1 MKNFIKQIFSNSK
14 NHNFIKENIKNLS
27 KKKSISQ
34 VFEAIN
40 SYSSDSEIRYV
51 GGCLRK
57 IINNEEID
65 DIDLAT
71 NLDPS
76 EISEVLKK
84 NKINFYESGIEHGT
98 ITAVFDDYKFE
109 ITSLREDILTDG
121 RHAKVRFSK
130 DWKLDASRRD
140 FTINSIYS
148 DSNGNLF
155 DPFDGKNDLEKGEIN
170 FIGDVEKR
178 IQEDYLRILRYLRFF
193 LNYSKN
199 PHNQKIIKIIKINI
213 SGIAKISKERLLD
226 ELKKLLKSKC
236 LDKLSKDQ
244 FSLELL
250 LLVFPELKNI
260 KSVLNSLKDKKK
272 ILEKIDF
279 IFILSLMIIDG
290 SDNLDYF
297 LYKYNISNKDRKR
310 MKIINEFYKE
320 KKEIK
325 HLNETKLN
333 KVFYYNGKEAALD
346 ILNFKI
352 IKSKTANNE
361 LLRLRKLFKNK
372 DILNL
377 PIGADTL
384 MSKYKIPE
392 GRQLGIKL
400 KLIEEE
406 WVKNNFKISDLE
418 IDNIVN
424 TKDI

>member
-14 NHNFIKENIKNLS
+14 NHNFIKEKIKYLS

-148 DSNGNLF
+148 DLDGNLF

-178 IQEDYLRILRYLRFF
+178 IKEDYLRILRYLRFF
-193 LNYSKN
+193 LNYSKK

-226 ELKKLLKSKC
+226 ELKKLLKSKY
-236 LDKLSKDQ
+236 LDKLSKDR
-244 FSLELL
+244 FGLELI

-260 KSVLNSLKDKKK
+260 KSVLNSLKDKKI

-279 IFILSLMIIDG
+279 IFILSLMTIDD

-297 LYKYNISNKDRKR
+297 LYKYNISNKDKKR
-310 MKIINEFYKE
+310 MKIINEFYRE
-320 KKEIK
+320 KKETK

-333 KVFYYNGKEAALD
+333 RVFYYNGKQAALD

-352 IKSKTANNE
+352 IKSKTTNKE

-377 PIGADTL
+377 PVGADTL

-418 IDNIVN
+418 IDNIIN

>member
-57 IINNEEID
+57 IINNEEVD

-76 EISEVLKK
+76 EICKVLKK

-98 ITAVFDDYKFE
+98 ITAVFNDYKFE

-121 RHAKVRFSK
+121 RHAKVKFSR

-148 DSNGNLF
+148 DLDGNLF

-193 LNYSKN
+193 LNYSKK
-199 PHNQKIIKIIKINI
+199 PHNQKIIKVIKINI

-226 ELKKLLKSKC
+226 ELKKLFKFKC

-244 FSLELL
+244 FGLELL

-272 ILEKIDF
+272 IFEKIDF
-279 IFILSLMIIDG
+279 IFILSLMIIDD

-297 LYKYNISNKDRKR
+297 MYKYNISNKNRKR
-310 MKIINEFYKE
+310 MKIINEFYRE
-320 KKEIK
+320 KKETK

-333 KVFYYNGKEAALD
+333 KVFYYNGKQAALD

-352 IKSKTANNE
+352 IKSKNTDNE
-361 LLRLRKLFKNK
+361 LLRLHKLFKNK
-372 DILNL
+372 DILDL
-377 PIGADTL
+377 PVGADTL

-392 GRQLGIKL
+392 GKQLGIKL
-400 KLIEEE
+400 KLIEQE

>member
-14 NHNFIKENIKNLS
+14 NHNFIKENIKSLS
-27 KKKSISQ
+27 KKKSIRQ

-40 SYSSDSEIRYV
+40 SYSSESEIRYV

-57 IINNEEID
+57 IINNEEVD

-71 NLDPS
+71 NLNPS
-76 EISEVLKK
+76 EISEVLRK

-98 ITAVFDDYKFE
+98 ITAVIDDNKFE

-121 RHAKVRFSK
+121 RHAKVKFSK

-148 DSNGNLF
+148 DSDGNLF

-178 IQEDYLRILRYLRFF
+178 IKEDYLRILRYLRFF
-193 LNYSKN
+193 LNYSKK

-226 ELKKLLKSKC
+226 ELKKLLKSKY
-236 LDKLSKDQ
+236 LDKLSKDR
-244 FSLELL
+244 FGLELI

-260 KSVLNSLKDKKK
+260 KSVLNSLKDKKI

-279 IFILSLMIIDG
+279 IFILSLMTIDD

-297 LYKYNISNKDRKR
+297 LYKYNISNKDKKR
-310 MKIINEFYKE
+310 MKIINEFYRE
-320 KKEIK
+320 KKEKK

-333 KVFYYNGKEAALD
+333 RVFYYNGKQAALD

-352 IKSKTANNE
+352 IKSKTTNKE

-377 PIGADTL
+377 PVGADTL

-418 IDNIVN
+418 IDNIIN

>member
-1 MKNFIKQIFSNSK
+1 M
-14 NHNFIKENIKNLS
+14 
-27 KKKSISQ
+27 
-34 VFEAIN
+34 
-40 SYSSDSEIRYV
+40 
-51 GGCLRK
+51 RK
-57 IINNEEID
+57 IINNEEVD

-71 NLDPS
+71 NLNPS
-76 EISEVLKK
+76 EISEVLRK

-98 ITAVFDDYKFE
+98 ITAVIDDNKFE

-121 RHAKVRFSK
+121 RHAKVKFSK

-148 DSNGNLF
+148 DSDGNLF

-178 IQEDYLRILRYLRFF
+178 IKEDYLRILRYLRFF
-193 LNYSKN
+193 LNYSKK

-213 SGIAKISKERLLD
+213 SGIAKLSKERLLD
-226 ELKKLLKSKC
+226 ELKKLLKSKY
-236 LDKLSKDQ
+236 LDKLSKDR
-244 FSLELL
+244 FGLELI

-260 KSVLNSLKDKKK
+260 KSVLNSLKDKKI

-279 IFILSLMIIDG
+279 IFILSLMTIDD

-297 LYKYNISNKDRKR
+297 LYKYNISNKDKKR
-310 MKIINEFYKE
+310 MKIINKFYRE
-320 KKEIK
+320 KKETK

-333 KVFYYNGKEAALD
+333 RVFYYNGKQAALD

-352 IKSKTANNE
+352 IKSKTTNKE

-377 PIGADTL
+377 PVGADTL

-418 IDNIVN
+418 IDNIIN

>member
-14 NHNFIKENIKNLS
+14 NHNFIKENIKSLS
-27 KKKSISQ
+27 KKKSIRQ

-40 SYSSDSEIRYV
+40 SYSSESEIRYV

-57 IINNEEID
+57 IINNEEVD

-71 NLDPS
+71 NLNPS
-76 EISEVLKK
+76 EISEVLRK

-98 ITAVFDDYKFE
+98 ITAVIDDNKFE

-121 RHAKVRFSK
+121 RHAKVKFSK

-148 DSNGNLF
+148 DSDGNLF

-178 IQEDYLRILRYLRFF
+178 IKEDYLRILRYLRFF
-193 LNYSKN
+193 LNYSKK

-213 SGIAKISKERLLD
+213 SGIAKLSKERLLD
-226 ELKKLLKSKC
+226 ELKKLLKSKY
-236 LDKLSKDQ
+236 LDKLSKDR
-244 FSLELL
+244 FGLELI

-260 KSVLNSLKDKKK
+260 KSVLNSLKDKKI

-279 IFILSLMIIDG
+279 IFILSLMTIDD

-297 LYKYNISNKDRKR
+297 LYKYNISNKDKKR
-310 MKIINEFYKE
+310 MKIINEFYRE
-320 KKEIK
+320 KKETK

-333 KVFYYNGKEAALD
+333 RVFYYNGKQAALD

-352 IKSKTANNE
+352 IKSKTTNKE

-377 PIGADTL
+377 PVGADTL

-418 IDNIVN
+418 IDNIIN

>member
-14 NHNFIKENIKNLS
+14 NHHFIRENIKSLS
-27 KKKSISQ
+27 KKKPIRR

-57 IINNEEID
+57 IINNEEVD

-71 NLDPS
+71 NLNPS
-76 EISEVLKK
+76 EISEVLRK

-98 ITAVFDDYKFE
+98 ITAVIDDNKFE

-121 RHAKVRFSK
+121 RHAKVKFSK

-148 DSNGNLF
+148 DSDGNLF

-178 IQEDYLRILRYLRFF
+178 IKEDYLRILRYLRFF
-193 LNYSKN
+193 LNYSKK

-226 ELKKLLKSKC
+226 ELKKLLKSKY
-236 LDKLSKDQ
+236 LDKLSKDR
-244 FSLELL
+244 FGLELI

-260 KSVLNSLKDKKK
+260 KSVLNSLKDKKI

-279 IFILSLMIIDG
+279 IFILSLMTIDD

-297 LYKYNISNKDRKR
+297 LYKYNISNKDKKR
-310 MKIINEFYKE
+310 MKIINEFYRE
-320 KKEIK
+320 KKKTK

-333 KVFYYNGKEAALD
+333 RVFYYNGKQAALD

-352 IKSKTANNE
+352 IKSKTTNKE

-377 PIGADTL
+377 PVGADTL

-418 IDNIVN
+418 IDNIIN

>member
-14 NHNFIKENIKNLS
+14 NHNFIKENIKSLS
-27 KKKSISQ
+27 KKKSIRQ

-40 SYSSDSEIRYV
+40 SYSSESEIRYV

-57 IINNEEID
+57 IINNEEVD

-71 NLDPS
+71 NLNPS
-76 EISEVLKK
+76 EISEVLRK

-98 ITAVFDDYKFE
+98 ITAVIDDNKFE

-121 RHAKVRFSK
+121 RHAKVKFSK

-148 DSNGNLF
+148 DSDGNLF

-178 IQEDYLRILRYLRFF
+178 IKEDYLRILRYLRFF
-193 LNYSKN
+193 LNYSKK

-213 SGIAKISKERLLD
+213 SGIAKLSKERLLD
-226 ELKKLLKSKC
+226 ELKKLLKSKY
-236 LDKLSKDQ
+236 LDKLSKDR
-244 FSLELL
+244 FGLELI

-260 KSVLNSLKDKKK
+260 KSVLNSLKDKKI

-279 IFILSLMIIDG
+279 IFILSLMTIDD

-297 LYKYNISNKDRKR
+297 LYKYNISNKDKKR
-310 MKIINEFYKE
+310 MKIINKFYRE
-320 KKEIK
+320 KKETK

-333 KVFYYNGKEAALD
+333 RVFYYNGKQAALD

-352 IKSKTANNE
+352 IKSKTTNKE

-377 PIGADTL
+377 PVGADTL

-418 IDNIVN
+418 IDNIIN

>member
-14 NHNFIKENIKNLS
+14 NHNLIKENIKDLS

-148 DSNGNLF
+148 DSDGNLF

-199 PHNQKIIKIIKINI
+199 PHNQKTIKIIKTNI

-272 ILEKIDF
+272 IFEKIDF

-320 KKEIK
+320 KKETK

-333 KVFYYNGKEAALD
+333 RVFYYNGKEAVLD

-352 IKSKTANNE
+352 IKSKTTNNE